1 MYRHFRKERHFGY
14 RATFSWLGRL
24 DLTNVTCTK
33 TRLYSQ
39 NDVPSG
45 RAYRPIIISPR
56 AHERSSS
63 FQLDST
69 TFQIPLVVT
78 LVGGG
83 GGGGGRGGGGGG
95 GWPFLVNSSELIEL
109 SSTNIVDSSLT

>member
-83 GGGGGRGGGGGG
+83 GGG
-95 GWPFLVNSSELIEL
+95 PFLGNSSELIGL